1 MINQNEVT
9 ILKELCSGLSIMIV
23 EDEFDLANEYK
34 ELAQYF
40 FTDITVVNDAKS
52 ALEKCKTEHFD
63 IIYTDIN
70 MKYMNG
76 LELIRRIK
84 NQDPKQAFIVI
95 SASNDSNHLLDLLKL
110 KVSTFILK
118 PFQINEF
125 IDATAEQI
133 AILQQAKN
141 IEDASNQL
149 KIELQE
155 VNKEKKTQEDMLIQQ
170 SKLAQAGKM
179 ISMIAHQWR
188 QPLSSIT
195 TQIAVLK
202 IRLDLDYYDNSE
214 SPFEMLSKDL
224 YDSFDKIEK
233 SAIFM
238 SDTIN
243 NFRNFYRPN
252 NLIKVFNLTESI
264 NSVLEILMLEQ
275 NNILIEHDYLLSEK
289 IMVESYES
297 ELQQVLMSLLN
308 NARDALIEN
317 SIDNPVI
324 KIVTNRSYNSVEIS
338 ILDNAGGIPKEIMN
352 EIFLPY
358 FSTKS
363 EKNGTG
369 LGLHMAKTIIEEHM
383 DGSLT
388 VSNSKQ
394 SKGACFTIKIPIKK
408 EKNV

>member
-1 MINQNEVT
+1 MINENEVSV
-9 ILKELCSGLSIMIV
+9 LKEMCSGLSIMIV
-23 EDEFDLANEYK
+23 EDEINLANEYR

-52 ALEKCKTEHFD
+52 ALEKYKTKYFD

-70 MKYMNG
+70 MEYMNG
-76 LELIRRIK
+76 VELIRKIK
-84 NQDPKQAFIVI
+84 NQNPKQAFIVI

-110 KVSTFILK
+110 KISTFILK

-133 AILQQAKN
+133 AILQQAKKM
-141 IEDASNQL
+141 DDTSKQL
-149 KIELQE
+149 KIELKE
-155 VNKEKKTQEDMLIQQ
+155 VNKEKKTQEEMLIQQ

-214 SPFEMLSKDL
+214 SPFEMLSSDL

-252 NLIKVFNLTESI
+252 NLIKVFNLRESI
-264 NSVLEILMLEQ
+264 DRVLEILMLGQ
-275 NNILIEHDYLLSEK
+275 NNIVIEQDYLLSEN
-289 IMVESYES
+289 IMIESYES
-297 ELQQVLMSLLN
+297 ELQQVFMSLLN

-317 SIDNPVI
+317 SIDNPMI
-324 KIVTNRSYNSVEIS
+324 KIMTSTNHNSVNIS
-338 ILDNAGGIPKEIMN
+338 ILDNAGGIPKEIIN
-352 EIFLPY
+352 DIFLPY
-358 FSTKS
+358 FSTKN

-383 DGSLT
+383 NGSLN

-394 SKGACFTIKIPIKK
+394 SKGACFTIKIPTEK
-408 EKNV
+408 EENV